1 MQDDWGDCTAARQI
15 LHCRWRGAIVVR
27 ILLLKQNI
35 VFCLIF
41 NGVNYCC
48 DVCDFENAF
57 VQVESFPCGPKKIEI
72 LRGKLD
78 EWLMK
83 VGGGSVGAAVAAPS
97 DAGAGAGGSGTNA
110 AVTESAGG
118 AAVGSPSSTTVKA
131 DPTAA
136 AAAAT
141 AAASPSDLPPLNGD
155 FLKQAAPALFG
166 HVSEEQAKDLV
177 AGAVVTTWSQ
187 GDVITEQVG
196 GASCATC
203 SSIFK

>member
-1 MQDDWGDCTAARQI
+1 
-15 LHCRWRGAIVVR
+15 
-27 ILLLKQNI
+27 
-35 VFCLIF
+35 
-41 NGVNYCC
+41 VNYCC

-196 GASCATC
+196 VRHVRRSATC
-203 SSIFK
+203 MWH